1 MSGQTR
7 RLVPTPARVRG
18 AVAFLLLFLVVVG
31 GAMSLGSVS
40 TSEPSAVDGLP
51 HSSQAWVANQVQQ
64 TLPHALA
71 QPALIVFDRAD
82 HSVLSASELTRLR
95 SLAPQLVSTVSDTA
109 PRSRAAALG
118 GLVVSP
124 RHDVALLTLSIPSAP
139 SDTAVSDRVLALRH
153 ELDRLRP
160 SGVRSYVT
168 GAPAFT
174 TDLGQVFNGANTT
187 LLLTTVLVVALLLI
201 ATYRSPLLWLIPLL
215 VVGMADQVSGQ
226 LAGHLAPHLG
236 IRLDGG
242 ATGIAEVLVFGA
254 GTDYAL
260 LLIARYRDQLRRE
273 ADRFAAMRVAVA
285 RTAEAVLASGTT
297 VAISLALLLL
307 ASMASTRA
315 LGFAGGLGIVIAMA
329 FVLLVLPAA
338 LLVCGRGIFWPLV
351 PRVGETNHGD
361 GRVFSRVGAFV
372 QRRTKTVA
380 LASILLLVV
389 VATLGVGLRQ
399 GLSTTQ
405 QFTATPESVVGQQVL
420 ASAFPAGASDPAF
433 IMTRTDTV
441 AATLAAARRVP
452 GVSAVSPGVHDGTW
466 SELDAT
472 LSAAP
477 GTAASFAEV
486 DALRSAVASV
496 ADSSAVVGGDVAVS
510 LDASRAANH
519 DTGLLVPLILL
530 VVVAV
535 LIALLRSLTAPLLLL
550 ATVALSYFAALGIS
564 WAIFQHVTHYPAL
577 GTGTP
582 FYAFLFLVALGVD
595 YNIFLTSRAREES
608 FVRGSA
614 AGMLE
619 ALRSTGGVITSAGVL
634 LASVFAVLGVLPLIQ
649 LTQIGII
656 VCVGVLLDTL
666 LVRTVL
672 VPALALWTGDR
683 FWWPSRRGPNSTG
696 D

>member
-51 HSSQAWVANQVQQ
+51 HSSQAWVANQIQQ

-433 IMTRTDTV
+433 IMARTDTV
-441 AATLAAARRVP
+441 AATLAAARQVP
-452 GVSAVSPGVHDGTW
+452 GVSAVSPG
-466 SELDAT
+466 
-472 LSAAP
+472 AP
-477 GTAASFAEV
+477 GTAVSFAEV

-496 ADSSAVVGGDVAVS
+496 AGSSAVVGGDVAVS

-535 LIALLRSLTAPLLLL
+535 LIALLRSLIAPLLLL

-683 FWWPSRRGPNSTG
+683 FWWPRRRGPNSTG